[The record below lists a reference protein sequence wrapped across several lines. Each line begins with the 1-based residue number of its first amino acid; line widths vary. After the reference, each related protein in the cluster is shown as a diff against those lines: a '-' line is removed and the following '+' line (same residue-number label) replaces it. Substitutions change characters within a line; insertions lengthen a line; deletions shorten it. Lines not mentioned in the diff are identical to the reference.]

1 MRTAS
6 IVLAVYGILLLVGA
20 LWHEL
25 PLLPS
30 QGPEIAA
37 VAAVYLGLTARR
49 SLAGA
54 VGASIVIG
62 YLSDLLS
69 GTPVGLYALVSGL
82 MCILGYA
89 VHRRIVVRG
98 WRFTIGFS
106 IFVALAASL
115 LVAILRWVTFQPTG
129 TALSEAI
136 AILGPALPTAVVG
149 PLLLRLLRR
158 IDAAFARTHRERDA
172 ALEGLV
178 P

>member
-6 IVLAVYGILLLVGA
+6 IVLATYAILVVVGA
-20 LWHEL
+20 LWHTL
-25 PLLPS
+25 PVLPG

-37 VAAVYLGLTARR
+37 IASVYLGLTARR
-49 SLAGA
+49 TLAGA

-62 YLSDLLS
+62 YLADLLS
-69 GTPVGLYALVSGL
+69 GAPVGLYALVSGII
-82 MCILGYA
+82 CIIGHL

-98 WRFTIGFS
+98 VRFTIAFS
-106 IFVALAASL
+106 IFVALASSF
-115 LVAILRWVTFQPTG
+115 LVAVLRWVTSQPTG
-129 TALSEAI
+129 TGLSEAI
-136 AILGPALPTAVVG
+136 AILGPALPTAVLG

-158 IDAAFARTHRERDA
+158 VDAAFARTHRERDA

>member
-6 IVLAVYGILLLVGA
+6 IVLAVYGILLVVGA
-20 LWHEL
+20 LWHAIAIL
-25 PLLPS
+25 PE

-37 VAAVYLGLTARR
+37 IASVYLGLTARR
-49 SLAGA
+49 TLAGA
-54 VGASIVIG
+54 VGASVVIG

-69 GTPVGLYALVSGL
+69 GTPVGLYALVSGG
-82 MCILGYA
+82 MCLLGYA

-98 WRFTIGFS
+98 VRFTIGFS

-115 LVAILRWVTFQPTG
+115 LVAILRWMTSQPTG

-136 AILGPALPTAVVG
+136 AILGPALPTAVIG

>member
-6 IVLAVYGILLLVGA
+6 IVLAVYVILLLVGS
-20 LWHEL
+20 LWQL
-25 PLLPS
+25 MPLLP
-30 QGPEIAA
+30 QHGPEIAA
-37 VAAVYLGLTARR
+37 IAAVYLGLTARR
-49 SLAGA
+49 SIAAA

-62 YLSDLLS
+62 YLADLLS
-69 GTPVGLYALVSGL
+69 GAPVGLYGLVAGV
-82 MCILGYA
+82 MCIVGHL

-106 IFVALAASL
+106 ILVALASSL
-115 LVAILRWVTFQPTG
+115 MVAVIRWLTFQPTG

-136 AILGPALPTAVVG
+136 AILGPALPTAVIG

>member
-20 LWHEL
+20 LWHAL
-25 PLLPS
+25 PLLPE

-37 VAAVYLGLTARR
+37 IAAVYLGLTARR
-49 SLAGA
+49 SLAAA

-62 YLSDLLS
+62 YLADLLS
-69 GTPVGLYALVSGL
+69 GAPVGLYALGSGV
-82 MCILGYA
+82 MCLLGYA

-98 WRFTIGFS
+98 VRFTIAFS
-106 IFVALAASL
+106 IFVALASSL
-115 LVAILRWVTFQPTG
+115 LMAIVRWVTSQPTG

-136 AILGPALPTAVVG
+136 AILAPALPTAVIG